1 MPSISSSETSDIVSF
16 KVIAIGT
23 LFVLVAVF
31 VTWLAHAAAGER
43 LIREQA
49 RLNDMA
55 DESSALCEKW
65 GMPAGSA
72 KHLACVGDIQNVR
85 ERQTKRIAEDSEPF

>member
-1 MPSISSSETSDIVSF
+1 MPSIPASDTSDIVSF

-23 LFVLVAVF
+23 VFVLVAVF
-31 VTWLAHAAAGER
+31 IAWVAHAAAGER

-55 DESSALCEKW
+55 DESRALCEKW

-72 KHLACVGDIQNVR
+72 KHLACVGDIANVR

>member
-1 MPSISSSETSDIVSF
+1 MPSMSTLDTSDIVTF

-23 LFVLVAVF
+23 VFVLFAVCIG
-31 VTWLAHAAAGER
+31 WLAHAAAGER

-55 DESSALCEKW
+55 DESRALCEKW

-72 KHLACVGDIQNVR
+72 KHLTCIGDIQAVR
-85 ERQTKRIAEDSEPF
+85 ERHEKRIAEESEPF

>member
-1 MPSISSSETSDIVSF
+1 MPSVSSSETSDIVSF

-23 LFVLVAVF
+23 VFVLFAVCIG
-31 VTWLAHAAAGER
+31 WLAHAAAGER

-55 DESSALCEKW
+55 DESRALCEKW

-72 KHLACVGDIQNVR
+72 KHLACVGDIQTVR
-85 ERQTKRIAEDSEPF
+85 ERHARRIAEDNEPF